1 MEPKNL
7 EESVV
12 DMIGIQQF
20 FDLIQTT
27 LVTSACQWERKLG
40 GSENATDKELVRCE
54 EKFLDRYLPSDRKKV
69 KLIQKRL
76 EQK

>member
-1 MEPKNL
+1 MAPRYL

-12 DMIGIQQF
+12 DMIGIQLF

-40 GSENATDKELVRCE
+40 GSENVTNTELVCCE
-54 EKFLDRYLPSDRKKV
+54 EIFLDRYLPSDRKKV